1 MPTINAKIYYHTA
14 SGDVLLTIP
23 EQSGD
28 WLRETSFLEDHAT
41 YAELTKVNQSVIGLL
56 KLAPGQHADDFKVSR
71 PVRVEKNQ
79 ILWQPFGAPIES
91 PPQKSFIERL
101 EALEA
106 FARELG
112 GDL

>member
-1 MPTINAKIYYHTA
+1 MPIINAKVYYHTV
-14 SGDVLLTIP
+14 SGDVLLHIP

-41 YAELTKVNQSVIGLL
+41 YRELSQVNQSVIGLL
-56 KLAPGQHADDFKVSR
+56 KLAPGQHAEDFKVSR

-79 ILWQPFGAPIES
+79 ILWQPFEAPIET
-91 PPQKSFIERL
+91 PPQPSLIERL